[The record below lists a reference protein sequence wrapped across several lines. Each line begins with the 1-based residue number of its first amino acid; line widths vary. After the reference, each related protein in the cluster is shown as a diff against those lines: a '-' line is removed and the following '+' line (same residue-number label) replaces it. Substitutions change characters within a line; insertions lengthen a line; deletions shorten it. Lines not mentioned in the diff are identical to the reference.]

1 MDPMFMDL
9 AKLAKQEQTHM
20 NELLDTISSIEH
32 SIDNSKALLICTVK
46 DLLYY
51 MDCEVVINL
60 KEPCAIR
67 TWNKGYDFTVTG
79 FKKRKSD
86 NNIMMCG
93 KYCGKDET
101 EFLSYIWGYDSVVK
115 LTEAINNSFFKQ
127 IDWSTVVA

>member
-1 MDPMFMDL
+1 MDFNFSDL
-9 AKLAKQEQTHM
+9 QSKPCNYMQ
-20 NELLDTISSIEH
+20 ELLDNISSIEH
-32 SIDNSKALLICTVK
+32 KIDNSKALLVCTVK

-86 NNIMMCG
+86 KTIMMCG
-93 KYCGKDET
+93 TYCGKDET
-101 EFLSYIWGYDSVVK
+101 EFLSYIWGYDSVAK
-115 LTEAINNSFFKQ
+115 LTEAINNSFFSQ
-127 IDWSTVVA
+127 INWSTVVA